1 MYIRPF
7 ESADTL
13 AAIQIW
19 NRVIADGVAFPQL
32 YYLDEQS
39 GAAFFQAQ
47 THTAVAEIDGEIMG
61 LYILHPNKEGRC
73 GHIGNASYAVR
84 HDARGKKI
92 GEALIRD
99 SIRMAREKGFRLM
112 QFNAVVKNN
121 YSALHL
127 YEKLGFVKLGE
138 IPGGFRMKDESY
150 QDIVLFYRKL

>member
-1 MYIRPF
+1 MHIRPF

-13 AAIQIW
+13 VAIRIW

-39 GAAFFQAQ
+39 GAAFFMNQ
-47 THTAVAEIDGEIMG
+47 THTAVAEENGEILG
-61 LYILHPNKEGRC
+61 LYILHPNNEGRC

-84 HDARGKKI
+84 HDVRGQKI

-99 SIRMAREKGFRLM
+99 SLRTAKEKGFRLM

-121 YSALHL
+121 HAALHL

-138 IPGGFRMKDESY
+138 IPGGFRMKDQTY